1 MLEKYAELIIKQ
13 GVNLQKGQELLIE
26 ASIDSYPLV
35 RLLTKQA
42 YEVGAKDVI
51 VNYRDEVVTR
61 LRYENCDQKHFEAVP
76 SYIKEL
82 RNEYA
87 ARHVALISI
96 ESEDPENLK
105 NIDPLKIQTWSKAV
119 RQACQ
124 PFYDAL
130 DLGINRW
137 CIVGAPSVGWA
148 NKVFPEMS
156 DSEAVEAL
164 WKAIFKVTRCDQENP
179 IEAWEEH
186 RRSFERRV
194 QILNEK
200 KIKSLHY
207 FNSLGT
213 DLTIGMNPDYVFA
226 GGGSYTTDG
235 IYSFPNIPTEEIF
248 TSPDFH
254 QVNGVVYSSMPLH
267 YQGHI
272 VDEFDI
278 TFENG
283 RIVDYHAKVGEDV
296 LKSIIETDEGSHYL
310 GEVAL
315 VPYDSPIRQL
325 NLIFYNT
332 LFDENASCHLAIG
345 KGFGECIHN
354 GLTMNKEELY
364 QHGINDSL
372 THVDFMIGTKDL
384 SIEATLEDGSTL
396 TVFKN
401 GNFAF

>member
-13 GVNLQKGQELLIE
+13 GVNLQVGQELLID
-26 ASIDSYPLV
+26 ASIDSYQLV
-35 RLLTKQA
+35 RLLTKKA

-51 VNYRDEVVTR
+51 VNYRDEEVSR
-61 LRYENCDQKHFEAVP
+61 LRYEYCHQEHFETVP
-76 SYIKEL
+76 LYIQEL
-82 RNEYA
+82 RNQYA
-87 ARHVALISI
+87 ARHAALVSI
-96 ESEDPENLK
+96 ESSDPELLK
-105 NIDPLKIQTWSKAV
+105 DIDPIKIQTWSKAV

-130 DLGINRW
+130 DLGVNRW
-137 CIVGAPSVGWA
+137 CIVAAPSVGWA

-156 DSEAVEAL
+156 DKEAVEAL
-164 WKAIFKVTRCDQENP
+164 WKAIFKATRCDQDDP
-179 IEAWEEH
+179 VEAWDEH

-200 KIKSLHY
+200 KIQSLHY
-207 FNSLGT
+207 QNGLGT
-213 DLTIGMNPDYVFA
+213 DLTIGMNPHYLFA

-235 IYSFPNIPTEEIF
+235 IYSFPNMPTEEIF

-254 QVNGVVYSSMPLH
+254 QVNGTVYSSMPLH

-272 VDEFDI
+272 VDQFYM
-278 TFENG
+278 TFKDG
-283 RIVDYHAKVGEDV
+283 RIIDYGAQQGADV

-310 GEVAL
+310 GEVAF
-315 VPYDSPIRQL
+315 VPYDSPIRRM
-325 NLIFYNT
+325 NLVFYNT

-345 KGFGECIHN
+345 KGFGECIKD
-354 GLTMNKEELY
+354 GLQMSKEELY
-364 QHGINDSL
+364 QQGINDSL

-384 SIEATLEDGSTL
+384 SIEAILENGEKF
-396 TVFKN
+396 VIFKD

>member
-13 GVNLQKGQELLIE
+13 GVNLQVGQELLID
-26 ASIDSYPLV
+26 ASIDSYQLV
-35 RLLTKQA
+35 RLLTKKA

-51 VNYRDEVVTR
+51 VNYRDEEVSR
-61 LRYENCDQKHFEAVP
+61 LRYEYCHQEHFETVP
-76 SYIKEL
+76 LYIQEL
-82 RNEYA
+82 RNQYA
-87 ARHVALISI
+87 ARHAALVSI
-96 ESEDPENLK
+96 ESSDPELLK
-105 NIDPLKIQTWSKAV
+105 DIDPIKIQTWSKAV

-130 DLGINRW
+130 DLGVNRW
-137 CIVGAPSVGWA
+137 CIVAAPSVGWA

-156 DSEAVEAL
+156 DKEAVEAL
-164 WKAIFKVTRCDQENP
+164 WKAIFKATRCDQDDP
-179 IEAWEEH
+179 VEAWNEH

-200 KIKSLHY
+200 KIQSLHY
-207 FNSLGT
+207 QNGLGT
-213 DLTIGMNPDYVFA
+213 DLTIGMNPHYLFA

-235 IYSFPNIPTEEIF
+235 IYSFPNMPTEEIF

-254 QVNGVVYSSMPLH
+254 QVNGTVYSSMPLH

-272 VDEFDI
+272 VDQFYM
-278 TFENG
+278 TFKDG
-283 RIVDYHAKVGEDV
+283 RIIDYEAQQGADV

-310 GEVAL
+310 GEVAF
-315 VPYDSPIRQL
+315 VPYDSPIRRM
-325 NLIFYNT
+325 NLVFYNT

-345 KGFGECIHN
+345 KGFGECIKD
-354 GLTMNKEELY
+354 GLQMSKEELY
-364 QHGINDSL
+364 QQGINDSL

-384 SIEATLEDGSTL
+384 SIEAILENGEKF
-396 TVFKN
+396 VIFKD

>member
-13 GVNLQKGQELLIE
+13 GVNLQVGQELLID
-26 ASIDSYPLV
+26 ASIDSYQLV
-35 RLLTKQA
+35 RLLTKKA

-51 VNYRDEVVTR
+51 VNYRDEEVSR
-61 LRYENCDQKHFEAVP
+61 LRYEYCHQEHFETVP
-76 SYIKEL
+76 LYIQEL
-82 RNEYA
+82 RNQYA
-87 ARHVALISI
+87 ARHAALVSI
-96 ESEDPENLK
+96 ESSDPELLK
-105 NIDPLKIQTWSKAV
+105 DIDPIKIQTWSKAV

-130 DLGINRW
+130 DLGVNRW
-137 CIVGAPSVGWA
+137 CIVADPSVGWA

-156 DSEAVEAL
+156 DKEAVEAL
-164 WKAIFKVTRCDQENP
+164 WKAIFKATRCDQDDP
-179 IEAWEEH
+179 VEAWNEH

-200 KIKSLHY
+200 KIQSLHY
-207 FNSLGT
+207 QNGLGT
-213 DLTIGMNPDYVFA
+213 DLTIGMNPHYLFA

-235 IYSFPNIPTEEIF
+235 IYSFPNMPTEEIF

-254 QVNGVVYSSMPLH
+254 QVNGTVYSSMPLH

-272 VDEFDI
+272 VDQFYM
-278 TFENG
+278 TFKDG
-283 RIVDYHAKVGEDV
+283 RIIDYGAQQGADV

-310 GEVAL
+310 GEVAF
-315 VPYDSPIRQL
+315 VPYDSPIRRM
-325 NLIFYNT
+325 NLVFYNT

-345 KGFGECIHN
+345 KGFGECIKD
-354 GLTMNKEELY
+354 GLQMSKEELY
-364 QHGINDSL
+364 QQGINDSL

-384 SIEATLEDGSTL
+384 SIEAILENGEKF
-396 TVFKN
+396 VIFKD

>member
-13 GVNLQKGQELLIE
+13 GVNLQVGQELLID
-26 ASIDSYPLV
+26 ASIDSYQLV
-35 RLLTKQA
+35 RLLTKKA

-51 VNYRDEVVTR
+51 VNYRDEEVSR
-61 LRYENCDQKHFEAVP
+61 LRYEYCHQEHFETVP
-76 SYIKEL
+76 LYIQEL
-82 RNEYA
+82 RNQYA
-87 ARHVALISI
+87 ARHAALVSI
-96 ESEDPENLK
+96 ESSDPELLK
-105 NIDPLKIQTWSKAV
+105 DIDPIKIQTLSKAV

-130 DLGINRW
+130 DLGVNRW
-137 CIVGAPSVGWA
+137 CIVAAPSVGWA

-156 DSEAVEAL
+156 DKEAVEAL
-164 WKAIFKVTRCDQENP
+164 WKAIFKATRCDQDDP
-179 IEAWEEH
+179 VEAWNEH

-200 KIKSLHY
+200 KIQSLHY
-207 FNSLGT
+207 QNGLGT
-213 DLTIGMNPDYVFA
+213 DLTIGMNPHYLFA

-235 IYSFPNIPTEEIF
+235 IYSFPNMPTEEIF

-254 QVNGVVYSSMPLH
+254 QVNGTVYSSMPLH

-272 VDEFDI
+272 VDQFYM
-278 TFENG
+278 TFKDG
-283 RIVDYHAKVGEDV
+283 RIIDYGAQQGADV

-310 GEVAL
+310 GEVAF
-315 VPYDSPIRQL
+315 VPYDSPIRRM
-325 NLIFYNT
+325 NLVFYNT

-345 KGFGECIHN
+345 KGFGECIKD
-354 GLTMNKEELY
+354 GLQMSKEELY
-364 QHGINDSL
+364 QQGINDSL

-384 SIEATLEDGSTL
+384 SIEAILENGEKF
-396 TVFKN
+396 VIFKD

>member
-296 LKSIIETDEGSHYL
+296 LKALLKQMKEVII
-310 GEVAL
+310 
-315 VPYDSPIRQL
+315 
-325 NLIFYNT
+325 
-332 LFDENASCHLAIG
+332 
-345 KGFGECIHN
+345 
-354 GLTMNKEELY
+354 
-364 QHGINDSL
+364 
-372 THVDFMIGTKDL
+372 
-384 SIEATLEDGSTL
+384 
-396 TVFKN
+396 
-401 GNFAF
+401 

>member
-13 GVNLQKGQELLIE
+13 GVNLQVGQELLID
-26 ASIDSYPLV
+26 ASIDSYQLV
-35 RLLTKQA
+35 RLLTKKA

-51 VNYRDEVVTR
+51 VNYRDEEVSR
-61 LRYENCDQKHFEAVP
+61 LRYEYCHQEHFETVP
-76 SYIKEL
+76 LYIQEL
-82 RNEYA
+82 RNQYA
-87 ARHVALISI
+87 ARHAALVSI
-96 ESEDPENLK
+96 ESSDPELLK
-105 NIDPLKIQTWSKAV
+105 DIDPIKIQTWSKAV

-130 DLGINRW
+130 DLGVNRW
-137 CIVGAPSVGWA
+137 CIVAAPSVGWA

-156 DSEAVEAL
+156 DKEAVEAL
-164 WKAIFKVTRCDQENP
+164 WKAIFKATRCDQDDP
-179 IEAWEEH
+179 VEAWNEH

-200 KIKSLHY
+200 KIQSLHY
-207 FNSLGT
+207 QNGLGT
-213 DLTIGMNPDYVFA
+213 DLTIGMNPHYLFA

-235 IYSFPNIPTEEIF
+235 IYSFPNMPTEEIF

-254 QVNGVVYSSMPLH
+254 QVNGTVYSSMPLH

-272 VDEFDI
+272 VDQFYM
-278 TFENG
+278 TFKDG
-283 RIVDYHAKVGEDV
+283 RIIDYGAQQGADV

-310 GEVAL
+310 GEVAF
-315 VPYDSPIRQL
+315 VPYDSPIRRM
-325 NLIFYNT
+325 NLVFYNT

-345 KGFGECIHN
+345 KGFGECIKD
-354 GLTMNKEELY
+354 GLQMSKEELY
-364 QHGINDSL
+364 QQGINDSL

-384 SIEATLEDGSTL
+384 SIEAILENGEKF
-396 TVFKN
+396 VIFKD